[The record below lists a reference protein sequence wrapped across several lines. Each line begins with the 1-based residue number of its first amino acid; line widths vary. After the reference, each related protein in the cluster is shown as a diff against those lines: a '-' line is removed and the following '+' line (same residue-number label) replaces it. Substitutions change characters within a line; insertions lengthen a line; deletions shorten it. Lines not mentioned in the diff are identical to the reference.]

1 MGGMAGKGTPFAG
14 TLLVYSVW
22 LLAWFFAGSLF
33 EVYFF
38 GMGMPLQ
45 DIFLADSCWFMA
57 ALITIP
63 FIRGFRA
70 RDSMLA
76 GIAVSFAAVMLLLIV
91 HETWAAFVFRFLVGF
106 THVFFWAPINTLFY
120 ENRKGN
126 NATLGALYY
135 AISPVLSLF
144 APAFAGLIA
153 TVSGFDSLFA
163 LAASLFALLAAMALA
178 LVDNRRQEFG
188 FMRAMGSL
196 SGLKTLIFLEGFSAA
211 LAVGVTLPLML
222 LTFVSS
228 PMEFGGITS
237 LVTVFSVLASFFTA
251 GISDRMGS
259 RGRFLVASAALF
271 SLSAMGASFAPDL
284 TLFFAAF
291 GLVTFFSRVFFPMPL
306 ALAVDNSKS
315 LPDTM
320 LAREFLLNAGRL
332 GGSMLGYAVL
342 LNWGLEAVLL
352 MQGALILLFL
362 PAYWGKRAKL
372 ASR

>member
-1 MGGMAGKGTPFAG
+1 MAGKGTPFAG